1 MSPILKA
8 LGQLGDPRFR
18 NVLLK
23 GIGLA
28 ILTLFAISA
37 VFLWVVGWIVPD
49 SFTLPWIGTITW
61 IDNVLSWTAVPVVI
75 LMSAFLMV
83 PVASAMT
90 GIFLDDVAQAVED
103 THYPALGPARKTPI
117 GEIISDT
124 LRFLGVIVGANLIA
138 LLFYLFLTPFA
149 PLIFWSL
156 NGFLLGREYFQ
167 MVAIRRLPRAEADR
181 MRKSNGGIIW
191 LTGALMAIPLS
202 IPIVNLLIPV
212 LGAAAFTHLF
222 HSLPASTSAGTSRD
236 RAL

>member
-8 LGQLGDPRFR
+8 LSQLGDSRFR

-28 ILTLFAISA
+28 IATLFAISA

-61 IDNVLSWTAVPVVI
+61 IDTVLSWTAVPVVI

-103 THYPALGPARKTPI
+103 RHYPALGPARRTPI
-117 GEIISDT
+117 AETISDT
-124 LRFLGVIVGANLIA
+124 IRFLGVIVGANIVALI
-138 LLFYLFLTPFA
+138 FYLFLTPFA
-149 PLIFWSL
+149 PLIFWGL

-167 MVAIRRLPRAEADR
+167 MVAIRRMSRADADR
-181 MRKSNGGIIW
+181 LRKAHRGRIW
-191 LTGALMAIPLS
+191 LTGGLMAIPLS
-202 IPIVNLLIPV
+202 IPLVNLLIPV

-222 HSLPASTSAGTSRD
+222 HSLPASTSAQTSRD
-236 RAL
+236 LAR

>member
-1 MSPILKA
+1 MSSILKA
-8 LGQLGDPRFR
+8 LSQLGDPRFR

-28 ILTLFAISA
+28 IVTLFAISA

-103 THYPALGPARKTPI
+103 THYPGLGPARKMPI
-117 GEIISDT
+117 GEIIGDT

-149 PLIFWSL
+149 PLIFWGL

-167 MVAIRRLPRAEADR
+167 MVAIRRLPKADADR
-181 MRKSNGGIIW
+181 MRKANLGRIW
-191 LTGALMAIPLS
+191 LTGGLMAIPLS
-202 IPIVNLLIPV
+202 IPIVNVLVPV

-222 HSLPASTSAGTSRD
+222 HSLPASTSARTSPD